1 MPNPD
6 THPRPSPRDRIL
18 DTASELFYRDGVRA
32 VGVDRVI
39 AESGVAK
46 MTLYNHF
53 GSKDALI
60 AAWLRRR
67 DAEWMAWLEQRVEAN
82 GGDLAAV
89 FDALA
94 EWFRT
99 PDFRGCAFIN
109 TRAELG
115 SSNQDAAD
123 AVVAHKKA
131 LLDLL
136 ERVARGSGADDPA
149 AVAAELL
156 VLVDGAIVT
165 ASIGS
170 ERAPAAIAKR
180 AALRLVRSH

>member
-6 THPRPSPRDRIL
+6 THSRPSPRDRIL
-18 DTASELFYRDGVRA
+18 ETASELFYRDGVRA

-46 MTLYNHF
+46 MTLYNQF
-53 GSKDALI
+53 GSKDALV

-67 DAEWMAWLEQRVEAN
+67 DAEWMAWLEQRVEAH
-82 GGDLAAV
+82 GGDVAAV
-89 FDALA
+89 FDALD

-115 SSNQDAAD
+115 ASNPSAAD
-123 AVVAHKKA
+123 AVVAHKKT
-131 LLDLL
+131 LLDFL
-136 ERVARGSGADDPA
+136 EVVAGKSGAKNPA
-149 AVAAELL
+149 ALAAELL

-170 ERAPAAIAKR
+170 EQAPAAIAKR
-180 AALRLVRSH
+180 AALRLVRSR